1 MTLRYL
7 ILNTMMLLLCTGVGA
22 QSDSGRVVQSA
33 KNGFQSFFPAA
44 VSESS
49 PEFKAAD
56 SVYRLAALYTY
67 GLDRNVFF
75 NAYKGYQYLLS
86 QNKLTNPDILTI
98 ADYSQSA
105 KKKRLYV
112 IDVKNG
118 KVLFNTF
125 VSHGK
130 NSGSEYASDFSNSQH
145 SNKSSI
151 GFMVTAETYVGT
163 AGYSLKLDGVEDGIN
178 DQVRIRNIVM
188 HGSRFVNYERIY
200 ERGTIGNSLGCPAIP
215 LSDHKLVIDKIKGG
229 SCLFVYSEEPHY
241 KRSSAIIN
249 ANFSW
254 PVLNRVAPAVTTATT
269 TTPQDNTVQKP
280 TVPVPDNQ

>member
-1 MTLRYL
+1 MLVLASAGLR
-7 ILNTMMLLLCTGVGA
+7 A
-22 QSDSGRVVQSA
+22 QGDSTRAAPSA

-67 GLDRNVFF
+67 GLDRTVFF
-75 NAYKGYQYLLS
+75 NAYKGYQYLLLKD
-86 QNKLTNPDILTI
+86 KLSNTDILTI

-112 IDVKNG
+112 IDLKNG
-118 KVLFNTF
+118 KLLYNTF

-130 NSGSEYASDFSNSQH
+130 NSGVEYASDFSNSQH

-151 GFMVTAETYVGT
+151 GFMITAESYVGT
-163 AGYSLKLDGVEDGIN
+163 AGYSLKLDGLEEGIN
-178 DQVRIRNIVM
+178 DQVRLRNIVM

-215 LSDHKLVIDKIKGG
+215 MSDHKQVIDKIKGG
-229 SCLFVYSEEPHY
+229 SCLFIYSDEAHY
-241 KRSSAIIN
+241 KRSSAILN
-249 ANFSW
+249 ADFKW
-254 PVLNRVAPAVTTATT
+254 PVLKDRVVPAAPATTASPSTGNNA
-269 TTPQDNTVQKP
+269 P
-280 TVPVPDNQ
+280 VPVQNN